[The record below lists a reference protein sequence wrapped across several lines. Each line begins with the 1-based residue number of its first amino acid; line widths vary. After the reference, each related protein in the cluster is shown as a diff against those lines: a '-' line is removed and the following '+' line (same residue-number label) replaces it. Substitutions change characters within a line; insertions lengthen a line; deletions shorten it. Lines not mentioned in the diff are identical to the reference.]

1 MPTLTGKTAIVTGAS
16 LGIGAAIARKLA
28 AEGASVVVN
37 YARSQAQAS
46 KLVDEIRKAGGKA
59 IAVQADLRDEAQ
71 IKKLFDEAVKA
82 YGKVDV
88 LVNNAGQYEF
98 LPLDAVTGKHIDWH
112 FDLNVKSLILATK
125 EAVKLFGD
133 NGGNIIN
140 ISSIAGTGAVPNGS
154 VYSATKAA
162 VDSLTR
168 SLAAEL
174 GPKKII
180 VNAVSPGAT
189 VTEGVHTMDPQG
201 EMFKGLAA
209 RTPFG
214 RPGQPEEI
222 ANVVAFLAGSEA
234 AWITGE
240 VVSVSGGLR
249 A

>member
-28 AEGASVVVN
+28 AEGASVAVN
-37 YARSQAQAS
+37 YARSKAQAETV
-46 KLVDEIRKAGGKA
+46 VDEIRKAGGKA
-59 IAVQADLRDEAQ
+59 IAVQADLRDAAQ
-71 IKKLFDEAVKA
+71 ITKLFDETVKA
-82 YGKVDV
+82 FGKVDV

-98 LPLDAVTGKHIDWH
+98 QPLAEVTEEHIDKH

-125 EAVKLFGD
+125 EAVKVFGD

-140 ISSIAGTGAVPNGS
+140 ISSIVAQGAVPNGS

-168 SLAAEL
+168 SWAAEL

-189 VTEGVHTMDPQG
+189 VTEGVQTMDPQG
-201 EMFKGLAA
+201 AMFNQFIAK
-209 RTPFG
+209 TPFG
-214 RPGQPEEI
+214 RLGQPDDI
-222 ANVVAFLAGSEA
+222 ANVVAFLAGSQA

-240 VVSVSGGLR
+240 ALSVSGGLR

>member
-37 YARSQAQAS
+37 YARSQAQAQTV
-46 KLVDEIRKAGGKA
+46 VDEIRQAGGKA
-59 IAVQADLRDEAQ
+59 IAVQADLRDAGQ
-71 IKKLFDEAVKA
+71 IQKLFDAAVKA
-82 YGKVDV
+82 FGKVDV

-98 LPLDAVTGKHIDWH
+98 QPLEAVTEEHIDKH

-125 EAVKLFGD
+125 EAVKVFGD

-140 ISSIAGTGAVPNGS
+140 ISSIVAQGAVPNGS

-168 SLAAEL
+168 SWAAEL

-189 VTEGVHTMDPQG
+189 VTEGFQTLDPNG
-201 EMFKGLAA
+201 DVAKHYGGL
-209 RTPFG
+209 TPFG
-214 RPGQPEEI
+214 RLGKPEEI
-222 ANVVAFLAGSEA
+222 ANVVAFLSSNEA
-234 AWITGE
+234 SWVTGE
-240 VVSVSGGLR
+240 ALSVSGGLR

>member
-37 YARSQAQAS
+37 YARSQAQAQTV
-46 KLVDEIRKAGGKA
+46 VDEIRQAGGKA
-59 IAVQADLRDEAQ
+59 IAVQADLRDAAQ
-71 IKKLFDEAVKA
+71 IQNLFDAAVKA
-82 YGKVDV
+82 FGKVDV

-98 LPLDAVTGKHIDWH
+98 QPLEAVTEEHIDKH

-125 EAVKLFGD
+125 EAVKVFGD

-140 ISSIAGTGAVPNGS
+140 ISSVVATGAVPNGS

-168 SLAAEL
+168 SWAAEL

-189 VTEGVHTMDPQG
+189 VTEGFNTLDPNG
-201 EMFKGLAA
+201 ETAKALGG

-214 RPGQPEEI
+214 RLGKPEEI
-222 ANVVAFLAGSEA
+222 ANVVAFLSSDEA
-234 AWITGE
+234 SWVTGE
-240 VVSVSGGLR
+240 ALAVSGGLR